1 MLKGPTPYP
10 TKLEV
15 SQSKEEVFTRTG
27 QKGGERE
34 DMVLENDTAFGLL
47 LDKLRQTDDPRS
59 PGQKLI
65 DNTLVIFT
73 SDNGPNVG
81 NNLGPTPE
89 NGGLRGKAKI
99 WEGGLR
105 VPFIASLPG
114 KLLQAQSTRI
124 RSP

>member
-1 MLKGPTPYP
+1 
-10 TKLEV
+10 
-15 SQSKEEVFTRTG
+15 
-27 QKGGERE
+27 
-34 DMVLENDTAFGLL
+34 MVLENDTAFGLL

-89 NGGLRGKAKI
+89 NGGLRGKKAKI

-114 KLLQAQSTRI
+114 KLQAGTINKNTFSLTDLYATLANLLGHEL
-124 RSP
+124 SP